1 MNVLP
6 TLGNLGGSRKRD
18 GSVRLRDEDGVQFRV
33 SPLSQPQDAEHR
45 IVYCGEVSPKVRD
58 AFFSSATSTNSCSS
72 EQLEHSVPTRF
83 ITCSHDEIAV
93 WMSTSSDVIES
104 WLLSINLR

>member
-6 TLGNLGGSRKRD
+6 TLGDLDTGSMRD

-45 IVYCGEVSPKVRD
+45 IVYGGEVPQRYEMR
-58 AFFSSATSTNSCSS
+58 FFPGATWTNSCSS
-72 EQLEHSVPTRF
+72 EQLKHNVPTRF

-93 WMSTSSDVIES
+93 WMSTSSDAIES
-104 WLLSINLR
+104 WLLSFNLR